1 MRKEVA
7 CSTHSNKRVGFWSE
21 LIQHV
26 LWDLAGRGEHVEVE
40 VTYWNEG
47 RLVEPQPVEKNT
59 SAPEIQL
66 PRAGMKRLQTTE
78 QLDPSLHVKL

>member
-7 CSTHSNKRVGFWSE
+7 CSTHSNKIVGFWSE

-26 LWDLAGRGEHVEVE
+26 LWDLAGWGEHVEVE

-59 SAPEIQL
+59 SALKFSRPEQGWN
-66 PRAGMKRLQTTE
+66 AYKQ
-78 QLDPSLHVKL
+78 QSN